1 MALHD
6 EIKEYNALE
15 TLDDIMNSVQDDNF
29 NDLMDGFAAL
39 VDSCPNAKAVTIAL
53 QLGLNKVVPFALV
66 QSYRKAL
73 FIAAEKKLGFD
84 EKMTP
89 QIRESIDKI
98 VNVMENPDS
107 VDGVSAFD
115 RMLMR
120 SMRKM
125 DPDNMVFSIDKMADR
140 FEKGLKRSAELIEK
154 GYVSVQHIEG
164 VTFYHGTSYENYLQ
178 IVKDGKIKRSDYS
191 HEDYTDTPNTER
203 LYSKETGYVF
213 VDDSLDK
220 PVNMARGG
228 YRTNW
233 LNNFRK
239 TDGGEDEN
247 DYTEADY
254 IKAGL
259 LAVFEIDP
267 KPYNVSFIPYK
278 GEFVID
284 SDVDIKGLNVRFY
297 ICDREWNI
305 REVSK
310 KEIQRV
316 WKECCA

>member
-15 TLDDIMNSVQDDNF
+15 TLDDIMNCSQDDNF

-39 VDSCPNAKAVTIAL
+39 IDACPNAKAVTIAL
-53 QLGLNKVVPFALV
+53 QLGLNRVVPLALV
-66 QSYRKAL
+66 QSYRRSL
-73 FIAAEKKLGFD
+73 FIAADKKLGFD

-98 VNVMENPDS
+98 VNVMKDPDS

-120 SMRKM
+120 SMRHM
-125 DPDNMVFSIDKMADR
+125 DPDNMVFGIDKMADR
-140 FEKGLKRSAELIEK
+140 FEKGLKTSAELAEK
-154 GYVSVQHIEG
+154 DYVPVQHIEG
-164 VTFYHGTSYENYLQ
+164 VTLYHGTSYENYLQ

-191 HEDYTDTPNTER
+191 HEDYTDSPNTER
-203 LYSKETGYVF
+203 LYCKETGYVF

-228 YRTNW
+228 YRKNW
-233 LNNFRK
+233 LNNFKK
-239 TDGGEDEN
+239 TDDGEDEN

-259 LAVFEIDP
+259 LVVFEIDP
-267 KPYNVSFIPYK
+267 KPYNVFFIPYK

-297 ICDREWNI
+297 ICDRDWNI
-305 REVSK
+305 REVSE
-310 KEIQRV
+310 KEIKRV